1 MKFNDLLAIVDFLY
15 FGQTSVFQ
23 ENLNSFL
30 SITQELELK
39 GLVGNKEENFE
50 DLINAE
56 LSYSNEPKA
65 KTHMNNTSEN
75 CQNTTETSSLETE
88 NNVAPRNSFSDEED
102 LEERVKSLMEK
113 STKIVTESG
122 FRVSFKCKVCG
133 KEEASHHLK
142 NHIEAKHLDDIVLPC
157 DHCDNVFRT
166 RNSLKCHKLK
176 FHNPETIPPMNKVQE
191 NTQEINK
198 PKEDN
203 NKDPSNL
210 SRVFEDL
217 DNAIRPI
224 MEKTNKKLANHKG
237 KRVQM

>member
-1 MKFNDLLAIVDFLY
+1 MRGVKFNDLLAIVDFLY
-15 FGQTSVFQ
+15 FGQTNFFQ
-23 ENLNSFL
+23 ENLNFFL

-39 GLVGNKEENFE
+39 GLVGNEEENFE

-113 STKIVTESG
+113 IMTESG

-133 KEEASHHLK
+133 KEDASDHLK
-142 NHIEAKHLDDIVLPC
+142 NHIEAKHLDDIVLSC

-166 RNSLKCHKLK
+166 RNSLKSNKIHK
-176 FHNPETIPPMNKVQE
+176 
-191 NTQEINK
+191 
-198 PKEDN
+198 
-203 NKDPSNL
+203 
-210 SRVFEDL
+210 R
-217 DNAIRPI
+217 
-224 MEKTNKKLANHKG
+224 
-237 KRVQM
+237 